1 VGDQARADGQIR
13 EISRSFQNVRD
24 PYREAGQL
32 LRGLMPAAAGHA
44 RPAFPTIDEIIA
56 AYAGNPGPHA

>member
-1 VGDQARADGQIR
+1 VAAGTLI
-13 EISRSFQNVRD
+13 
-24 PYREAGQL
+24 GQL
-32 LRGLMPAAAGHA
+32 LRGLTPAAAGHA